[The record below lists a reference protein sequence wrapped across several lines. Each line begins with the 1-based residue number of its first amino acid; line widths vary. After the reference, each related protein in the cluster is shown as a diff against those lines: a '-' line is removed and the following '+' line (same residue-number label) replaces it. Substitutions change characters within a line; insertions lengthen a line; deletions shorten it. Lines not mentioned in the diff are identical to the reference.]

1 MFDSIFHINTDTVPF
16 YISKGV
22 VPIDTFRTSFV
33 PFDNIPT
40 TEQKF
45 FFDASANVDNA
56 IAEHFAGSFA
66 GLPIGISSS
75 IQNTLFIAFACC
87 FILLSVL
94 TRKDGSLFATNYK
107 GLNSFASKSRSAFK
121 EQITISTVWINLFL
135 VFQTILVSSIII
147 TMILWQKGGEMSLS
161 NDNIYKLIGYVFGGV
176 LFFVLFKYLL
186 YRLINYTFPDWK
198 LDEWISQYFI
208 VIGAIGLAIFFP
220 ALFLTFTPEYFSV
233 SLWSLIA
240 VVAVILFFYYK
251 NLLIIFVKNNIGL
264 LNYFLY
270 LCAIEIVP
278 LVMIYKGGII
288 LANIVGK

>member
-1 MFDSIFHINTDTVPF
+1 
-16 YISKGV
+16 
-22 VPIDTFRTSFV
+22 
-33 PFDNIPT
+33 
-40 TEQKF
+40 
-45 FFDASANVDNA
+45 
-56 IAEHFAGSFA
+56 
-66 GLPIGISSS
+66 
-75 IQNTLFIAFACC
+75 
-87 FILLSVL
+87 
-94 TRKDGSLFATNYK
+94 
-107 GLNSFASKSRSAFK
+107 
-121 EQITISTVWINLFL
+121 
-135 VFQTILVSSIII
+135 
-147 TMILWQKGGEMSLS
+147 MILWQKGSDMSFS

-233 SLWSLIA
+233 SLWGLIA